1 MEMLDHDGGPVEPTG
16 DEAIKL
22 YLERYKG
29 TPPPH
34 VTAAL
39 AALSSAMLAGAE
51 DGDEEEY

>member
-1 MEMLDHDGGPVEPTG
+1 MEMLDLGGPVEPTG

-29 TPPPH
+29 TPPH

-39 AALSSAMLAGAE
+39 AALTSAMLA
-51 DGDEEEY
+51 